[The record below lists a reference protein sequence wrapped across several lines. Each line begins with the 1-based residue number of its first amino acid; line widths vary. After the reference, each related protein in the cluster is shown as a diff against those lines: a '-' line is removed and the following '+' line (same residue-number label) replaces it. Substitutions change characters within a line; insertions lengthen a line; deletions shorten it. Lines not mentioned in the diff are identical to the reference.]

1 MINKKL
7 KMKPK
12 SERTELHNNYINGFF
27 KTNMNNG
34 EQSNFES
41 SNNSLLNNH
50 PGLLLNKKIV
60 KISNDNMTAK
70 NNSVQLKNNMILDE
84 DFNIDKNEWIKNR
97 LKITKN
103 MQEKK
108 IIYRLEPDNGNH
120 INNNINTLSAYKD
133 NGFYVIYKYI
143 NEKNNYD
150 KEIKA
155 KIKWNMLSN
164 HFKIYDYN
172 NNIIEEIIYNFNFK
186 RMNGPTKFQIL
197 IPSMNKNITNG
208 MGKGR
213 NRMYVNK
220 MENKLP
226 EYNSIYKSYVL
237 NFINRKVIP
246 NEKNVQIVYS
256 DLQEDK
262 SNILLQFAQ
271 VENDEYALDYK
282 YPFNNITAFALALT
296 NLSSRMFY
304 E

>member
-1 MINKKL
+1 
-7 KMKPK
+7 MKPK

-27 KTNMNNG
+27 KTNLNNG

-41 SNNSLLNNH
+41 TNNSLLNNH

-70 NNSVQLKNNMILDE
+70 NNSVELKNNIILDK
-84 DFNIDKNEWIKNR
+84 DFNNNKNEWIKNR

-120 INNNINTLSAYKD
+120 LNNNINNNINTLSAYKD
-133 NGFYVIYKYI
+133 SGFYVIYKYI

-164 HFKIYDYN
+164 HFKIYDCN

-197 IPSMNKNITNG
+197 IPLMNKNIMNG
-208 MGKGR
+208 MEKGG
-213 NRMYVNK
+213 NRIYVNR

-246 NEKNVQIVYS
+246 NEKNVQIIYS
-256 DLQEDK
+256 DLKEDK
-262 SNILLQFAQ
+262 NNILLQFAQ

>member
-1 MINKKL
+1 
-7 KMKPK
+7 MKPK

-27 KTNMNNG
+27 KTNLNNG

-41 SNNSLLNNH
+41 TNNSLLNNH

-70 NNSVQLKNNMILDE
+70 NNSVELKNNIILDK
-84 DFNIDKNEWIKNR
+84 DFNNNKNEWIKNR

-133 NGFYVIYKYI
+133 SGFYVIYKYI

-164 HFKIYDYN
+164 HFKIYDCN

-197 IPSMNKNITNG
+197 IPFMNKNIMNG
-208 MGKGR
+208 MGKGG
-213 NRMYVNK
+213 NRIYVNR

-246 NEKNVQIVYS
+246 NEKNVQIIYS
-256 DLQEDK
+256 DLKEDK
-262 SNILLQFAQ
+262 NNILLQFAQ

>member
-1 MINKKL
+1 
-7 KMKPK
+7 MKPK

-27 KTNMNNG
+27 KTNLNNG

-41 SNNSLLNNH
+41 TNNSLLNNH

-70 NNSVQLKNNMILDE
+70 NNSVELKNNIILDK
-84 DFNIDKNEWIKNR
+84 DFNNNKNEWIKNR

-120 INNNINTLSAYKD
+120 INNNINNNINTLSAYKD
-133 NGFYVIYKYI
+133 SGFYVIYKYI

-164 HFKIYDYN
+164 HFKIYDCN

-197 IPSMNKNITNG
+197 IPLMNKNIMNG
-208 MGKGR
+208 MEKGG
-213 NRMYVNK
+213 NRIYVNR

-246 NEKNVQIVYS
+246 NEKNVQIIYS
-256 DLQEDK
+256 DLKEDK
-262 SNILLQFAQ
+262 NNILLQFAQ

>member
-1 MINKKL
+1 
-7 KMKPK
+7 MKPK
-12 SERTELHNNYINGFF
+12 SERTELRNNYINGIF
-27 KTNMNNG
+27 NAEN
-34 EQSNFES
+34 SNFENT
-41 SNNSLLNNH
+41 NNCLINKN

-60 KISNDNMTAK
+60 KIAPNNLATK
-70 NNSVQLKNNMILDE
+70 NNSVQLKNNIIIDE
-84 DFNIDKNEWIKNR
+84 ENIDKNEWTKNR

-103 MQEKK
+103 MQERK
-108 IIYRLEPDNGNH
+108 IIYRLESDNGNNKI
-120 INNNINTLSAYKD
+120 INILSAYKD
-133 NGFYVIYKYI
+133 KGFYVIYNYI
-143 NEKNNYD
+143 NGKNNYD

-164 HFKIYDYN
+164 HFKIYDCN

-197 IPSMNKNITNG
+197 IPFMNKNIMNG
-208 MGKGR
+208 MGKGG
-213 NRMYVNK
+213 NRIYVNR

-246 NEKNVQIVYS
+246 NEKNVQIIYS
-256 DLQEDK
+256 DLKEDK
-262 SNILLQFAQ
+262 NNILLQFAQ

-296 NLSSRMFY
+296 NLTSRMFY